1 MSTRPERPNKKIRKL
16 STDSEGTEEGGA
28 GYDWADRRRQVG
40 RAEPAKSK
48 KHE

>member
-16 STDSEGTEEGGA
+16 STDSEGTEEGA
-28 GYDWADRRRQVG
+28 NYDWADRRRQAG
-40 RAEPAKSK
+40 RAEVAKPK